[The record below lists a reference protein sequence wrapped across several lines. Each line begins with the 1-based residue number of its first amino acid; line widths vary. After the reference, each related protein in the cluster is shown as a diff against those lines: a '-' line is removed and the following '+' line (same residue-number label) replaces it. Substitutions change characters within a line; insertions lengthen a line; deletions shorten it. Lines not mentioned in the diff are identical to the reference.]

1 MLECD
6 LSFNF
11 FSAAAYR
18 AVGESLPASEVED
31 LRLRATARVDLFDER
46 DPRRPLL
53 RDSGLHDLFEMLGQ
67 PSKLT
72 SIDVSQNEASAQAML
87 VLEAALLG
95 TASSLLLIQLDANP
109 LGFDRG

>member
-1 MLECD
+1 MPADCSTLTQAAKV
-6 LSFNF
+6 LPNQGTL
-11 FSAAAYR
+11 FSALGLVLEGTQAQ
-18 AVGESLPASEVED
+18 VVQGLD
-31 LRLRATARVDLFDER
+31 DER
-46 DPRRPLL
+46 D
-53 RDSGLHDLFEMLGQ
+53 SGPHDLFEMLGR

-95 TASSLLLIQLDANP
+95 TASSLQLIQLDANP